1 MSAEKWIDG
10 IDRLNMG
17 IYSLLVILLSYK
29 IQGESSKQT
38 KLLVLFGNVPQRGI
52 NGRSRW
58 VVYLTA
64 APLRLNSQ
72 TISLEGLMIYLLYFV
87 INFIQNGCLSTAR
100 CSRWSGDFRVTGSRS
115 QLVRAQI
122 MLISLAFSE

>member
-1 MSAEKWIDG
+1 MSLCNKVMDEQTDSVIPTERLLRWLNNFIISHIGNYFILVVSGPVSAEKWIDR
-10 IDRLNMG
+10 IDCLNMG

-52 NGRSRW
+52 NGHSQW
-58 VVYLTA
+58 VVHLTA

-72 TISLEGLMIYLLYFV
+72 TI
-87 INFIQNGCLSTAR
+87 
-100 CSRWSGDFRVTGSRS
+100 
-115 QLVRAQI
+115 
-122 MLISLAFSE
+122 